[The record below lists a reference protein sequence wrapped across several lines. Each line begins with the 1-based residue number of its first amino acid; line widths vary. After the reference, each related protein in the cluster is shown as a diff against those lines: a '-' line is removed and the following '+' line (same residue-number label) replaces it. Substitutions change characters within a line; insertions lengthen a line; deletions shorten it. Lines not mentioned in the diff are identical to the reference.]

1 MCHSIPGCSR
11 EGVELSCTVLFPLLQ
26 DPRYP
31 VENLL
36 CPDGRRP
43 WLSCPQERS
52 RQLRVELQLERAVPI
67 GYIDVGTRMGGS
79 GCGVGMSVLLSCPL
93 QGLQ

>member
-1 MCHSIPGCSR
+1 M
-11 EGVELSCTVLFPLLQ
+11 
-26 DPRYP
+26 
-31 VENLL
+31 ENLL
-36 CPDGRRP
+36 SPDGRRP

-67 GYIDVGTRMGGS
+67 GYIDVGMRMGGS
-79 GCGVGMSVLLSCPL
+79 GCWVGTSILLSCPL